1 LAAAAAS
8 RSDQPIA
15 FGSAVIDS
23 GLSSRRL
30 PELPQVA
37 RKLHELSQLVLQLL
51 SQPVLHK
58 VSHEESH
65 PSLHEESQSSSQT
78 NWNGFEMIT
87 VAVYSR
93 VILWEQSAEH
103 CRSRLGLTRWL
114 TRRTHSHTPGT
125 SRLKETCL
133 PAPPA
138 LPWRRHRRQI
148 QRQVPRHRSR
158 HREPTPPRRGRRAA
172 RHPAPPR
179 EAGPKVSP
187 KVHTKA
193 PPRQAPP
200 RRRAAV
206 RTRPVHG

>member
-1 LAAAAAS
+1 MWARHNLVRWREWSPRVWRGAFLQPAAHCWKLKHHWNLQHHWG
-8 RSDQPIA
+8 RELT
-15 FGSAVIDS
+15 GDS
-23 GLSSRRL
+23 LGAIRGTL
-30 PELPQVA
+30 
-37 RKLHELSQLVLQLL
+37 
-51 SQPVLHK
+51 
-58 VSHEESH
+58 
-65 PSLHEESQSSSQT
+65 
-78 NWNGFEMIT
+78 
-87 VAVYSR
+87 Y
-93 VILWEQSAEH
+93 
-103 CRSRLGLTRWL
+103 RLGL
-114 TRRTHSHTPGT
+114 TRRTHSHTPDT

-148 QRQVPRHRSR
+148 HRQVPRHRSR
-158 HREPTPPRRGRRAA
+158 HREPTPPRRGWRAA

-206 RTRPVHG
+206 RTRPVHC

>member
-1 LAAAAAS
+1 MCKKGRRSSARKRPSKAPVPPPGLLQKKTQLAAEKNTTCYACNITGTCS
-8 RSDQPIA
+8 IT
-15 FGSAVIDS
+15 GAV
-23 GLSSRRL
+23 
-30 PELPQVA
+30 
-37 RKLHELSQLVLQLL
+37 
-51 SQPVLHK
+51 
-58 VSHEESH
+58 
-65 PSLHEESQSSSQT
+65 
-78 NWNGFEMIT
+78 N
-87 VAVYSR
+87 SR

-103 CRSRLGLTRWL
+103 CGSRVGL
-114 TRRTHSHTPGT
+114 TRRTHSLTPGT
-125 SRLKETCL
+125 SRLKETYL

-148 QRQVPRHRSR
+148 HRQVPRHRSR
-158 HREPTPPRRGRRAA
+158 HREPTPPRRGWRAA

>member
-1 LAAAAAS
+1 VAFFGGR
-8 RSDQPIA
+8 RSKPLRPAEIA

-87 VAVYSR
+87 
-93 VILWEQSAEH
+93 LWP
-103 CRSRLGLTRWL
+103 C
-114 TRRTHSHTPGT
+114 
-125 SRLKETCL
+125 
-133 PAPPA
+133 
-138 LPWRRHRRQI
+138 
-148 QRQVPRHRSR
+148 
-158 HREPTPPRRGRRAA
+158 
-172 RHPAPPR
+172 
-179 EAGPKVSP
+179 
-187 KVHTKA
+187 
-193 PPRQAPP
+193 
-200 RRRAAV
+200 
-206 RTRPVHG
+206 VHG